1 MTAFT
6 ALMLFIVLILTLGL
20 FISFSNLIHVK
31 RFNEYPSVSKY
42 PFVSILV
49 PARNEERNIEACVRS
64 LLSQNYPNF
73 EVIVLNDH
81 STDTTGAI
89 LQRLADMNPGLKVV
103 NGNPLPEDWPGKH
116 WACHQLSQIA
126 QGEYLL
132 FTDADTRHEPNALA
146 GAIAAASQEN
156 ADLVTAIP
164 REEVLTWGEKLLVPF
179 MSFGIISYLPLH
191 FVQRHQFAP
200 LSVTI
205 GQFMLFRRSAYESVG
220 GYEGARL
227 NVNDDVLLGRNLIE
241 RGYRWMILDGNGMVT
256 CRMYHNFSEAVEG
269 FSKNVF
275 GFFDYRILPYM
286 LIWIAVVFLFV
297 EPLRLVSLAL
307 WGGWMGTLTT
317 RLAAVAVFESF
328 FLFFL
333 AYRRL
338 GIPLYMAFF
347 YWLTVIL
354 FALVAL
360 RSMIFS
366 ITGHASWKGRALK
379 NVSIRWI

>member
-1 MTAFT
+1 M
-6 ALMLFIVLILTLGL
+6 ALSMLLLFMVLILTVGL
-20 FISFSNLIHVK
+20 VISFSNLIHVK
-31 RFNEYPSVSKY
+31 RFDEFSPAAEH

-49 PARNEERNIEACVRS
+49 PARDEERNIEACVRS
-64 LLSQNYPNF
+64 LLAQNYPNF

-81 STDTTGAI
+81 SSDATGAI
-89 LQRLADMNPGLKVV
+89 LQRLAAADPRLRVV
-103 NGNPLPEDWPGKH
+103 NGAPLPEDWPGKH
-116 WACHQLSQIA
+116 WACHQLAQIA
-126 QGEYLL
+126 RGEYIL
-132 FTDADTRHEPNALA
+132 FTDADTRHAPHALS
-146 GAIAAASQEN
+146 GAVAAALQEH

-179 MSFGIISYLPLH
+179 MSFGIVSYLPLH

-205 GQFMLFRRSAYESVG
+205 GQFMLFRRSAYEAVG

-241 RGYRWMILDGNGMVT
+241 RGYRWMVLDGNGAVT
-256 CRMYHNFSEAVEG
+256 CRMYHNFGEAVEG

-275 GFFDYRILPYM
+275 GFFDYRILPYV
-286 LIWIAVVFLFV
+286 LVWSAAAFLFV
-297 EPLRLVSLAL
+297 EPLRLLAMAL
-307 WGGWMGTLTT
+307 LGGWMGTLPAL
-317 RLAAVAVFESF
+317 LAAVAVFESF

-347 YWLTVIL
+347 YWLTVAL
-354 FALVAL
+354 FALVAM
-360 RSMIFS
+360 RSMVFS
-366 ITGHASWKGRALK
+366 ITGHASWKGRTLK
-379 NVSIRWI
+379 NVDVRWI